1 MKKLCQC
8 KQDTLRALVL
18 GTATGAAEYED
29 EDDLDDFAYEQL
41 NAIVK
46 LLESDCVCENKEEV
60 LEDPS
65 TWPTVTIDQET
76 NTVSSKGKVNVVIQ
90 TKMFDLK
97 EEKQSQ
103 SPCEPLTDRA
113 ELSQCEHKFNEGEVR
128 TLYNQGTNDEL
139 LSLTT
144 LYMCTQC
151 GLVTCVNPNY
161 K

>member
-1 MKKLCQC
+1 MPKLCQC
-8 KQDTLRALVL
+8 IRKKLLDRLWDIPDP
-18 GTATGAAEYED
+18 YED
-29 EDDLDDFAYEQL
+29 LVDQQLEDIEKILELEDIEK
-41 NAIVK
+41 I
-46 LLESDCVCENKEEV
+46 LESDCVCENKEEV

-103 SPCEPLTDRA
+103 SPCEHEYR
-113 ELSQCEHKFNEGEVR
+113 EVC
-128 TLYNQGTNDEL
+128 TTNIKLGCVD
-139 LSLTT
+139 LSLWCC
-144 LYMCTQC
+144 YKC
-151 GLVTCVNPNY
+151 GLVTCKNPND